1 MLAAAGRRRI
11 NQGSN
16 VTDDCLACGP
26 GFLDWLAGD
35 AVLRGAWQALARR
48 RLARG
53 TLLLASGASMD
64 RAWFV
69 ERGLLRSCFIDAG
82 GRERNRGFHAE
93 GHWAGAP
100 PAQVAQPAP
109 FAIEAVEDSVVA
121 ELPHALLLQ
130 WQARHPAV
138 QAVLIDALATSMATL
153 ARREATLLM
162 DSAEQRYR
170 AFVAAEPVLAGR
182 LPLHQIASYLG
193 ITNVALSRIRRR
205 LKAAPAGERAM

>member
-1 MLAAAGRRRI
+1 M
-11 NQGSN
+11 
-16 VTDDCLACGP
+16 TDDCLACGP
-26 GFLDWLAGD
+26 GFLDWLARD
-35 AVLRGAWQALARR
+35 EVLSEAWQSLGRR

-53 TLLLASGASMD
+53 AVLLASGAPMD

-69 ERGLLRSCFIDAG
+69 ERGLLRSCFTDAG
-82 GRERNRGFHAE
+82 GRERNRGFHPE

-100 PAQVAQPAP
+100 PAQLAQPAP
-109 FAIEAVEDSVVA
+109 FAIEAVEDSTVA

-162 DSAEQRYR
+162 HSAEQRYR
-170 AFVAAEPVLAGR
+170 AFTEAEPALAQR

-205 LKAAPAGERAM
+205 LKAAPVGERTS